1 MKQQLIESH
10 PFEPFLP
17 RKAKVLMLGSF
28 PPPSKRWAMDF
39 YYPNKT
45 NDMWRIMGL
54 MFYGDKNKFFKDGKY
69 DLPLIREFASSKGI
83 AFYDAATKVVRL
95 KGNASDQFL
104 QVVEQI
110 DLFAILDLIPQCK
123 AVVTAGE
130 KSSKV
135 IAGILDLPVP
145 GVGQCIDF
153 MHGEHKLMFCRMVSS
168 SRAYPMAVEE
178 KARQYA
184 ALFRRIGFD
193 VKSDF

>member
-1 MKQQLIESH
+1 MEQQPIECH
-10 PFEPFLP
+10 PFKPFLP
-17 RKAKVLMLGSF
+17 KEAKVLMLGSF
-28 PPPSKRWAMDF
+28 PPPQKRWAMDF

-54 MFYGDKNKFFKDGKY
+54 MFYGDKNKFFQDGKY
-69 DLPLIREFASSKGI
+69 DLSSIQKFASSEGI

-104 QVVEQI
+104 KVVDRI

-135 IAGILDLPVP
+135 IAEILNTAIP
-145 GVGQCIDF
+145 GVSQSIEF
-153 MHGEHKLMFCRMVSS
+153 IYKERKLMFCRMVSS

-193 VKSDF
+193 VKFDF

>member
-1 MKQQLIESH
+1 MEQQPIECH
-10 PFEPFLP
+10 PFNPFLP
-17 RKAKVLMLGSF
+17 KEAKVLMLGSF
-28 PPPSKRWAMDF
+28 PPPQKRWAMDF

-54 MFYGDKNKFFKDGKY
+54 MFYGDKNKFFQDGKY
-69 DLPLIREFASSKGI
+69 DLSSIQKFASSEGI

-104 QVVEQI
+104 KVVDRI

-135 IAGILDLPVP
+135 IAEILNTAIP
-145 GVGQCIDF
+145 GVSQSIEF
-153 MHGEHKLMFCRMVSS
+153 IYKERKLMFCRMVSS

-193 VKSDF
+193 VKFDF